1 MNNDRCQRR
10 IIHEDRLNRARDL
23 LRQSPDVGEM
33 SDLFK
38 ALADRG
44 RVQILMALSTQEMC
58 VCDLAALLEISESAA
73 SHQMRLLR
81 NMNLVK
87 NRREGQVL
95 YYRLVDNHVTELVNI
110 AQAHVAEQNNVFENE

>member
-1 MNNDRCQRR
+1 MDNDRCQRR

-23 LRQSPDVGEM
+23 LRQSPDIGEM

-44 RVQILMALSTQEMC
+44 RVQILMALNSQEMC

-73 SHQMRLLR
+73 SHQIRLLR

-87 NRREGQVL
+87 NRREGQIL

-110 AQAHVAEQNNVFENE
+110 AQAHVAEQNTVFENE

>member
-1 MNNDRCQRR
+1 
-10 IIHEDRLNRARDL
+10 
-23 LRQSPDVGEM
+23 M

>member
-1 MNNDRCQRR
+1 MSNDRCQRR
-10 IIHEDRLNRARDL
+10 IIHEDRVDTAREL
-23 LRQSPDVGEM
+23 LHQSPGVEEM

-44 RVQILMALSTQEMC
+44 RVQILMALSAQEMC
-58 VCDLAALLEISESAA
+58 VCDLAALLEVSESAA

-87 NRREGQVL
+87 NRRDGQVL
-95 YYRLVDNHVTELVNI
+95 YYRLVDNHVTELISI
-110 AQAHVAEQNNVFENE
+110 AQAHVAEQNNSVENG